1 MWAVGLLDH
10 RLGRRQLL
18 RRRSQSTSSSG
29 VSGTSMVR
37 PGAGFPMFLTNAVVA
52 PAGQITYSGSG
63 T

>member
-1 MWAVGLLDH
+1 
-10 RLGRRQLL
+10 
-18 RRRSQSTSSSG
+18 
-29 VSGTSMVR
+29 MVR